1 MPHGTINRVAAE
13 TRDKAGNSEFT
24 VTIYD
29 CIDKEVVSH
38 NYPRKISTH
47 DIRDWQRFRFADRDF
62 RGDGVE
68 AGLPE
73 WLA

>member
-1 MPHGTINRVAAE
+1 VWWQKPVTKRAAS
-13 TRDKAGNSEFT
+13 AFT

-29 CIDKEVVSH
+29 CID
-38 NYPRKISTH
+38 NYPRRISTH

-68 AGLPE
+68 VGLPE

>member
-1 MPHGTINRVAAE
+1 VWRQKPVTKRATSA
-13 TRDKAGNSEFT
+13 FT

-29 CIDKEVVSH
+29 CIDNELGSH

-68 AGLPE
+68 IGSPE